1 MDSTEHNSPCVDKKE
16 CSSRVLYMYARK
28 YEYGVITAY
37 RYAPDCGEI
46 TPYTR
51 KENQQRNKSL
61 LSKLRAR
68 GYSVTSIEG
77 SYIENYGTPNARE
90 VGVSSFFVADV
101 QSRGT
106 LLNDLKKFGREF
118 DQDCIL
124 FGRAGS
130 ANKLVGTNTCPDGY
144 PGMGKEVRMGAA
156 IFGKDSEFMSIVRG
170 RPFVFSEDMKTYGVA
185 KYPSE
190 LRGPVM
196 QSEKDWNDLDV

>member
-16 CSSRVLYMYARK
+16 CSSRILYMYARK

-77 SYIENYGTPNARE
+77 SHIENYGTPNARV
-90 VGVSSFFVADV
+90 VGGSSFFVADV

-124 FGRAGS
+124 FGRAGRAS
-130 ANKLVGTNTCPDGY
+130 KLVGTNTCPDGY
-144 PGMGKEVRMGAA
+144 PGMGKEVRMGSA
-156 IFGKDSEFMSIVRG
+156 IFGKDGKIMAKDPSI
-170 RPFVFSEDMKTYGVA
+170 PFVFSEDMQRYGVA
-185 KYPSE
+185 KYPTE
-190 LRGPVM
+190 LIGPTT
-196 QSEKDWNDLDV
+196 QSEKGWKDLDV